1 MSMNY
6 EHIENERKVELL
18 CDLLNEYETRMEVRE
33 RDGEDPDCEDW
44 QDLINGCREFIEIG
58 ETK

>member
-6 EHIENERKVELL
+6 EHIEDDRKVELL
-18 CDLLNEYETRMEVRE
+18 CDLLNEYETRMQERE
-33 RDGEDPDCEDW
+33 RDCEDPDCEDW

-58 ETK
+58 ETT

>member
-6 EHIENERKVELL
+6 EHIEDDRKVELL
-18 CDLLNEYETRMEVRE
+18 CDLLNEYETRMQERE
-33 RDGEDPDCEDW
+33 RDGEDTDCEDW

-58 ETK
+58 ETT